1 MENSDSRRACAILSF
16 LLVALPMW
24 AATRPAAEQEAID
37 WLLLEVKGSD
47 AIFIRNGSE
56 YDGEKAAAHLKSKL
70 FWAGKRV
77 QTARDFIVGVAS
89 HSEASGKPYEIRSR
103 DGKQRPLETWLLER
117 LEIFEKAAKARAAER
132 RRD

>member
-1 MENSDSRRACAILSF
+1 MENSDLRRACAILSF

-24 AATRPAAEQEAID
+24 AATWPAAEQEAID

-47 AIFIRNGSE
+47 AVFIRNGSE

-77 QTARDFIVGVAS
+77 QTARNFIVGVAS
-89 HSEASGKPYEIRSR
+89 RSEASGKPYEIRSR

-117 LEIFEKAAKARAAER
+117 LEIFEKAVKARAAS

>member
-1 MENSDSRRACAILSF
+1 MKLGYAIIGLS
-16 LLVALPMW
+16 LTALPLA

-47 AIFIRNGSE
+47 AVFIRNGSE

-89 HSEASGKPYEIRSR
+89 HSEASSKPYEIRSR
-103 DGKQRPLETWLLER
+103 DGKRGPLEKWLFER
-117 LEIFEKAAKARAAER
+117 LEIFEKAAKARAPSPGAAG

>member
-1 MENSDSRRACAILSF
+1 MKVVCAILGLF
-16 LLVALPMW
+16 LTALALA

-37 WLLLEVKGSD
+37 WLLSEVKGSD
-47 AIFIRNGSE
+47 AVFIRNGSE

-77 QTARDFIVGVAS
+77 QTARNFIVGVAS

-103 DGKQRPLETWLLER
+103 DGKQRPLEAWLLER
-117 LEIFEKAAKARAAER
+117 LEIFEKAAKAKAPSPGAAG